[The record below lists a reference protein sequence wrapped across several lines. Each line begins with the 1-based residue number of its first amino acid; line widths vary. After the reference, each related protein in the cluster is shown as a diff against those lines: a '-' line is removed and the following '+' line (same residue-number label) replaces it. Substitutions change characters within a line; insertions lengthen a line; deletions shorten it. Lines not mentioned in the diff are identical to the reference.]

1 MSGMN
6 QIAVDKQP
14 PQASALVFC
23 LLALLFLLPH
33 STVWG
38 QNDTLPIVPVDES
51 IDQSIEDLIL
61 NTESEAQ
68 VDYSDLTDEL
78 EALLLQPL
86 NLNQAT
92 YDQLLQLPGMN
103 AIQANRLLEHIR
115 KFGRLTTIYELQ
127 AIPGY
132 TPNFIRQFLP
142 YVSVLDSQA
151 KDINP
156 SVKHP
161 KGPSLQ
167 QIRRGLKG
175 EFMQRAVWNL
185 ETARG
190 YTDPDTSFRDRID
203 EEGRIV
209 GQDTLLSSRYA
220 GSAMR
225 HYSRLR
231 INYGKNVSFGIVGE
245 KDPGEEFA
253 WRPESRLYGYD
264 YLSAHFALAGF
275 GRLKSLVI
283 GDYTLQ
289 VGQGM
294 VLSRGL
300 GFGKGAQV
308 INSIKMPNQGIRPYR
323 SVNEN
328 QYLRGAAAT
337 YALGDFY
344 MTAFASRQ
352 FVDASVSERDTLDD
366 EVLLAGGLQTSG
378 LHRTPS
384 ELSNRKAVQEQMYGG
399 RLEYKTPTLT
409 VGTTHY
415 YQQYSSPLSRPL
427 NDYNQFDF
435 RGDRNYINALDF
447 DWVWQNFNLF
457 GEFARSQSGGTGA
470 SVGIMGSIAPTVDI
484 SILAR
489 RYDIDFHSNKGYV
502 FAERPTAIQ
511 NESGIYIGL
520 RYAPNPRWTL
530 NTYFD
535 QFYFPWNKFR
545 ASYPSRGWEFMSQ
558 LEFKPKRGT
567 LIYARYRI
575 DNKQLNADNIGEG
588 PQLDYLVWGERQQFR
603 LNFQTTVERQLNL
616 RTRLEVSRY
625 SQEGNVSRGILFYQD
640 VSWKIGFKYKLT
652 ARYAI
657 FDTDDFNS
665 RIYAYENDILGFF
678 SIPPYYRTGN
688 RVYLIFNWKPTRKL
702 EFWGRVAQSR
712 FQDEPIVGS
721 GLQAV
726 SGPNQT
732 EFKLQLRYK
741 FGN

>member
-1 MSGMN
+1 M
-6 QIAVDKQP
+6 
-14 PQASALVFC
+14 
-23 LLALLFLLPH
+23 LP
-33 STVWG
+33 STAWS
-38 QNDTLPIVPVDES
+38 QNDTLPSIPVDES

-61 NTESEAQ
+61 NTESDAQ
-68 VDYSDLTDEL
+68 VDYSDLTDYL
-78 EALLLQPL
+78 ESLLLEPL
-86 NLNQAT
+86 NINQAT
-92 YDQLLQLPGMN
+92 YEQLLQLPGMN
-103 AIQANRLLEHIR
+103 AIQANRLLAHVR
-115 KFGRLTTIYELQ
+115 KFGKLTTIYELQ
-127 AIPGY
+127 AITGY
-132 TPNFIRQFLP
+132 SPTFIRQFLP
-142 YVSVLDSQA
+142 YVVVRDSQA

-156 SVKHP
+156 NVKHP
-161 KGPSLQ
+161 KGPSWEQIKGGLEGELLQ
-167 QIRRGLKG
+167 R
-175 EFMQRAVWNL
+175 MAWVN

-190 YTDPDTSFRDRID
+190 YTDPDTSFRDRLNESGNVI
-203 EEGRIV
+203 

-220 GSAMR
+220 GDAIR

-231 INYGKNVSFGIVGE
+231 IKYGKNVSIGMVGE
-245 KDPGEEFA
+245 KDPGEIFA

-264 YLSAHFALAGF
+264 YLSAHLAIAGF
-275 GRLKSLVI
+275 GRLKSLVV

-294 VLSRGL
+294 ILSRGL

-337 YALGDFY
+337 YAIEDIY
-344 MTAFASRQ
+344 ITAFASKQ
-352 FVDASVSERDTLDD
+352 YVDASVSERDTLDD

-384 ELSNRKAVQEQMYGG
+384 ELSNRKAVQEQLYGG
-399 RLEYKTPTLT
+399 RLEYRTPTLT
-409 VGTTHY
+409 IGTTHY
-415 YQQYSSPLSRPL
+415 YQQFSSSLSRPL

-435 RGDRNYINALDF
+435 RGDRNYLNGLDF

-457 GEFARSQSGGTGA
+457 GEFARSRSGGTGA
-470 SVGIMGSIAPTVDI
+470 SVGLMGSIAPTVDI

-502 FAERPTAIQ
+502 FAERPTALQ

-520 RYAPNPRWTL
+520 RYAPNPKWTL

-545 ASYPSRGWEFMSQ
+545 ASYPSRGWEFMAQ
-558 LEFKPKRGT
+558 LEYKPKRGT
-567 LIYARYRI
+567 LIYARYRV
-575 DNKQLNADNIGEG
+575 DNKQINADNISEG
-588 PQLDYLVWGERQQFR
+588 PQLDYLVWGQRQQFR
-603 LNFQTTVERQLNL
+603 INFQTAVERQLNL
-616 RTRLEVSRY
+616 RTRFEVSRY
-625 SQEGNVSRGILFYQD
+625 TQEGNVSRGLLFYQD
-640 VSWKIGFKYKLT
+640 LSWKIGFKYKIT
-652 ARYAI
+652 ARYAL
-657 FDTDDFNS
+657 FDTDDFDS

-688 RVYLIFNWKPTRKL
+688 RYYLIFNWKPTRKI

-712 FQDEPIVGS
+712 FQDEQTVGS

-726 SGPNQT
+726 NGPNQT
-732 EFKLQLRYK
+732 EFKLQVRLK
-741 FGN
+741 W

>member
-1 MSGMN
+1 MN